1 MNNKVLVLVLMSD
14 RVESRK
20 WNMIQSVLQTFR
32 ARTLFRRSIFKL
44 FLTNVSLESL
54 DSKKKNWSEVLN
66 RVIHHFFKT
75 IFSKLKMRQPFWMSF
90 RTLNPKFQKNRTKT
104 EAAPA
109 LPCLASQNWL
119 IGCVWLLQF
128 HCVLN
133 LQIETRKRGK
143 TWDIH
148 FWTPHGILMLKKYL
162 KSWSTGAT

>member
-1 MNNKVLVLVLMSD
+1 MWILKIPFFKKEKRMNNKVLVLVLMSD

-66 RVIHHFFKT
+66 RVIHHFFQT
-75 IFSKLKMRQPFWMSF
+75 IFSKLKMRQPFWISF
-90 RTLNPKFQKNRTKT
+90 RTLNPKFQKNWTKT

-109 LPCLASQNWL
+109 LPCLAGEPPKLADRLCSAAS
-119 IGCVWLLQF
+119 ICF
-128 HCVLN
+128 
-133 LQIETRKRGK
+133 
-143 TWDIH
+143 
-148 FWTPHGILMLKKYL
+148 
-162 KSWSTGAT
+162 